1 MKFYDLL
8 DNAKCYE
15 RIRELRWP
23 DGVICPRYKT
33 DDITRQGKDESQPER
48 QRYFCKSCSRKFDDL
63 TLSVF
68 AGHHQPL
75 KMWVSCLH
83 LMSLNISNS
92 QIAQELDLNVS
103 DVQNMTRKLR
113 EAVCDKRPDVVLTG
127 EVECDEVYIVAG
139 HKGHSEAVKKKGEKD
154 EGIG

>member
-23 DGVICPRYKT
+23 DGVICPRCKT

-68 AGHHQPL
+68 A
-75 KMWVSCLH
+75 VTTTT
-83 LMSLNISNS
+83 
-92 QIAQELDLNVS
+92 ENVG
-103 DVQNMTRKLR
+103 QLF
-113 EAVCDKRPDVVLTG
+113 APDVTQ
-127 EVECDEVYIVAG
+127 YIKQPDRSRA
-139 HKGHSEAVKKKGEKD
+139 
-154 EGIG
+154 